1 MFKIVQMYYI
11 LIPEYIIIFSCSAN
25 LTFLSI
31 FLLNTYSMV
40 FDVLNDLESGLKEKM
55 NYFRVELKFTLCL
68 IFITRRRRAISW
80 SMKKLMKGV
89 KIAKVE
95 QDLVFM

>member
-1 MFKIVQMYYI
+1 
-11 LIPEYIIIFSCSAN
+11 
-25 LTFLSI
+25 
-31 FLLNTYSMV
+31 MV

-68 IFITRRRRAISW
+68 IFITGRRPAISW

-89 KIAKVE
+89 K
-95 QDLVFM
+95 